1 MSQSSRI
8 LFIAS
13 MDVAPEREDLFN
25 NVHNS
30 EHYPLLPKVPGVIS
44 VARFETETL
53 TMTMGGETR
62 TIVVEGQPKHHALYQ
77 LESPEVLTSE
87 AWAEGVDSGRWPE
100 QVRPYTQNRKH
111 SLLRLTFPAG

>member
-1 MSQSSRI
+1 MS
-8 LFIAS
+8 
-13 MDVAPEREDLFN
+13 
-25 NVHNS
+25 
-30 EHYPLLPKVPGVIS
+30 PLSLQGPGVIS

-87 AWAEGVDSGRWPE
+87 AWAEAADPGRWPE